1 MKSQTVDCSQL
12 PSSLRE
18 TYSLA
23 QINTNDLEQS
33 PSSFDAVR
41 RFVFDRSSGGPDL
54 TNLFRNARDEL
65 RKINEGLLG
74 GGGNTPKQV
83 TSHEE

>member
-1 MKSQTVDCSQL
+1 MVKSKTIDCSEL
-12 PSSLRE
+12 SSSIRE

-23 QINTNDLEQS
+23 EISNTNVEQA

-41 RFVFDRSSGGPDL
+41 RFVLDKSPGGQEL
-54 TNLFRNARDEL
+54 TTLFRNARDEL
-65 RKINEGLLG
+65 RKFNEGFL
-74 GGGNTPKQV
+74 GGNTQKPS

>member
-1 MKSQTVDCSQL
+1 VDCSQL
-12 PSSLRE
+12 SSLRE

-23 QINTNDLEQS
+23 QISNNSTNTIEQS

-41 RFVFDRSSGGPDL
+41 RFVYDKSSSGGQDL
-54 TNLFRNARDEL
+54 STLFKNARDEL
-65 RKINEGLLG
+65 RKFNEGFLG
-74 GGGNTPKQV
+74 GNNSKPS

>member
-1 MKSQTVDCSQL
+1 VKSKTIDCSQL
-12 PSSLRE
+12 SSSMRE

-23 QINTNDLEQS
+23 QISSNTNPEQS

-41 RFVFDRSSGGPDL
+41 RFVLDKSPGGPDL
-54 TNLFRNARDEL
+54 TTLFKNARDEL
-65 RKINEGLLG
+65 RKINEGFL
-74 GGGNTPKQV
+74 GGNTQKQS

>member
-1 MKSQTVDCSQL
+1 VKSKTIDCSQL
-12 PSSLRE
+12 SSSMRE

-23 QINTNDLEQS
+23 QISTNTPEQS

-41 RFVFDRSSGGPDL
+41 RFVLDKSPGGQDL
-54 TNLFRNARDEL
+54 TNLFKNARDEF
-65 RKINEGLLG
+65 RKINEGFL
-74 GGGNTPKQV
+74 GGNTQKPS